1 MAAKKRGNG
10 QGTAYKE
17 NGTWRACIVLG
28 YEPVEMP
35 DGTVRMIVH
44 RKRKRGFPTKSAA
57 LAYCESLRK
66 QSLQIRLLNFLDLYK
81 EWESGYAGRVSK
93 STMDC
98 YKAAKKYFE
107 PLYFDIFYDIRL
119 EDLQACI
126 DECPKG
132 KRTKENMKALAGLLY
147 KYAIPRKQAENINL
161 AEFLKIS
168 GESGTYPAFTMDQV
182 RLIQKAAA
190 ANVPHADDV
199 LCLIYLGFRPV
210 EFFSLTKSSYY
221 KLENDGYLVG
231 GAKTEAGKGRAVT
244 VSPIISDIIRKRLES
259 EHEWLFPKDDG
270 TQMSPEYFRD
280 NYFYQ
285 VLAITGI
292 QAMPTK
298 EKPAYYVPYS
308 CRHTFSNMLANVSGA
323 DKDKA
328 ALIGHEDYTTTK
340 KMYQSAEIENLLRI
354 TNQFPD
360 PGKRKDKGVKQAG

>member
-44 RKRKRGFPTKSAA
+44 RKRKRGFPTKSA
-57 LAYCESLRK
+57 
-66 QSLQIRLLNFLDLYK
+66 
-81 EWESGYAGRVSK
+81 
-93 STMDC
+93 
-98 YKAAKKYFE
+98 
-107 PLYFDIFYDIRL
+107 
-119 EDLQACI
+119 
-126 DECPKG
+126 
-132 KRTKENMKALAGLLY
+132 ALAGLLY

-360 PGKRKDKGVKQAG
+360 PEKRKDKGVKQAG